1 MKIGLYFGTFNP
13 IHIGHLIIAQ
23 AALNG
28 SEIQQVWFV
37 VSPSSPDKNYNKLL
51 HEFDRYDLVREAIR
65 GNPALKVSDVE
76 FSLPKPSYT
85 YATLDKLRE
94 KHPEHEFFII
104 MGSDNYQ
111 NIGKWKNV
119 EEIRRKVRFII
130 YPRSDK
136 ESWQKDDDEMVTV
149 IDAPLL
155 QISSTYIRHQIKN
168 DKDVR
173 YLLPEDCSK
182 LIREKGFYR

>member
-1 MKIGLYFGTFNP
+1 MKIGLFFGTFNP

-23 AALNG
+23 AALND

-37 VSPSSPDKNYNKLL
+37 VSPSSPDKNYTKLL

-65 GNPALKVSDVE
+65 NNPALKVSDVE

-85 YATLDKLRE
+85 YATLQKLKE

-104 MGSDNYQ
+104 LGSDNYQ
-111 NIGKWKNV
+111 NIHKWKNA
-119 EEIRRKVRFII
+119 EEIRKQARFLV
-130 YPRSDK
+130 YPRSEK
-136 ESWQKDDDEMVTV
+136 EYWEKDDELVQV
-149 IDAPLL
+149 IEAPLL
-155 QISSTYIRHQIKN
+155 QISSTYIRQQIKN

-173 YLLPEDCSK
+173 YLLPEDCSR
-182 LIREKGFYR
+182 LIQKKGFYRL

>member
-28 SEIQQVWFV
+28 SPIQQVWFV
-37 VSPSSPDKNYNKLL
+37 VSPSSPDKNYTKLL
-51 HEFDRYDLVREAIR
+51 HEFDRYDLVREAIS
-65 GNPALKVSDVE
+65 GNPAMKVSDVE
-76 FSLPKPSYT
+76 FALPKPSYT
-85 YATLDKLRE
+85 YMTLEKLRQ

-111 NIGKWKNV
+111 NLHKWKNV
-119 EEIRRKVRFII
+119 EEIRKQVRFII
-130 YPRSDK
+130 YPRNEH
-136 ESWQKDDDEMVTV
+136 ESRTNGDDELVHI

-155 QISSTYIRHQIKN
+155 HISSTYIRQQIKN

-173 YLLPEDCSK
+173 YLLPEDCSR